1 MNLLIQVASVPWKSV
16 FLSIRVWALILAKCL
31 CLFGY
36 NVIASKLPSYLESV
50 LRMDM
55 TKNGLINAMV
65 YVTMAITSPIGGPL
79 SDYVRRKEIISVTAI
94 RKIFQ
99 SIGNNDFE
107 SKGFSE
113 NKIVC
118 SFYRSN
124 CSSCIDT
131 NGWMQYNACSDSF
144 DIFDVNSWF

>member
-1 MNLLIQVASVPWKSV
+1 MYVGKMSFYNFHLLIQVENIPWKSV
-16 FLSIRVWALILAKCL
+16 FLSIRVWALILTKCL
-31 CLFGY
+31 CFFGY

-50 LRMDM
+50 LKMDM
-55 TKNGLINAMV
+55 TKNGLVNAMV

-107 SKGFSE
+107 SLGLS
-113 NKIVC
+113 
-118 SFYRSN
+118 
-124 CSSCIDT
+124 
-131 NGWMQYNACSDSF
+131 
-144 DIFDVNSWF
+144 